1 LPDPENELIASL
13 PRADRSRLLAL
24 CEPVHLQT
32 AQVLCEAGQTTR
44 YAYFPTD
51 SFISL
56 VAKVDDHHGLE
67 VGMAGREGML
77 GVQLALGVSRDPLKA
92 LVQGAGTAWR
102 VAAAPFRR
110 ELLRSAALRSRLQ
123 RYLYVLME
131 QRANS
136 AACLRFHEIGPRLSR
151 WLLMSQDR
159 AHSDHFPMTQE
170 FVATML
176 GVRRV
181 GVTAAAGALQR
192 LGLIEY
198 HRGALRVLD
207 RRGLEATSCSC
218 YARGERAYTQ
228 IMGSSGPVGP

>member
-1 LPDPENELIASL
+1 M
-13 PRADRSRLLAL
+13 
-24 CEPVHLQT
+24 EP
-32 AQVLCEAGQTTR
+32 
-44 YAYFPTD
+44 
-51 SFISL
+51 
-56 VAKVDDHHGLE
+56 
-67 VGMAGREGML
+67 
-77 GVQLALGVSRDPLKA
+77 
-92 LVQGAGTAWR
+92 
-102 VAAAPFRR
+102 
-110 ELLRSAALRSRLQ
+110 
-123 RYLYVLME
+123 
-131 QRANS
+131 RANS

-192 LGLIEY
+192 LGQIEY

-207 RRGLEATSCSC
+207 RRGLEATACRC

-228 IMGSSGPVGP
+228 IMGSAGPVGP